1 MEDNIKKT
9 VCNDELD
16 RRKSGA
22 YIVFVLFAILLF
34 SLNLRAPLTTAS
46 IILDKISV
54 DLNLN
59 DTQSGFMMTV
69 PLLAFAFSSI
79 FISNAGIKYGY
90 TKTLIFSSLM
100 LIIGTSLRLGFG
112 YTGLIIGTATIG
124 LGIAFGNV
132 LIPSIIKL
140 KFSQR
145 LGLVTGLYSVVMG
158 AFSSLSTGI
167 AHHLSTNR
175 GFYWK
180 NILSIWVIL
189 SIVTSAVWIYHRYVN
204 KDLMMSDCD
213 KRNFFERKEIFKSKI
228 AWAIIIYMGMQSFL
242 FYTVVTWLPK
252 ILYLKGFDKEFSGFM
267 LTLFQVSALPF
278 SLLVPIVASK
288 LKDQKLIAIFVAM
301 GYVLGSVFLY
311 FSSSKYQIIMSII
324 VMSIGTSGS
333 YAAAIILMELR
344 SRNANTV
351 AVISGLSQ
359 SIGYLLASTGPV
371 FLGYLFDH
379 SDRIEGPIAVLVL
392 ISFILVVAGVT
403 AGKPGY
409 IDD

>member
-1 MEDNIKKT
+1 MENNNKKNY
-9 VCNDELD
+9 CYDEVD
-16 RRKSGA
+16 RRGNKH
-22 YIVFVLFAILLF
+22 IVFILFAILLF

-46 IILDKISV
+46 IMLDKISL

-90 TKTLIFSSLM
+90 TKTLIFSSFL
-100 LIIGTSLRLGFG
+100 LIIGTFTRLNFG
-112 YTGLIIGTATIG
+112 YMGLLIGTLIIGF
-124 LGIAFGNV
+124 GISFGNV

-140 KFSQR
+140 KFSHR

-158 AFSSLSTGI
+158 AFSSLSTGT
-167 AHHLSTNR
+167 AHFLSTNR
-175 GFYWK
+175 GVYWK
-180 NILSIWVIL
+180 NILTVWVVL
-189 SIVTSAVWIYHRYVN
+189 SIITSCVWLYHRYVN
-204 KDLMMSDCD
+204 KDMLLSECD
-213 KRNFFERKEIFKSKI
+213 RRNFFERKEIFKSKI

-242 FYTVVTWLPK
+242 FYTVITWLPK
-252 ILYLKGFDKEFSGFM
+252 ILVLKGFDEEFAGFM
-267 LTLFQVSALPF
+267 ITLFQVSALPF

-288 LKDQKLIAIFVAM
+288 MKNQKLIAIFVAS
-301 GYVLGSVFLY
+301 GYLLGSGFLY
-311 FSSSKYQIIMSII
+311 FASSKSQVIVSIIIMA
-324 VMSIGTSGS
+324 IGTSGS

-351 AVISGLSQ
+351 AIISGISQ

-371 FLGYLFDH
+371 FVGYLFDH
-379 SDRIEGPIAVLVL
+379 FNRIEGPIAVLAIVSL
-392 ISFILVVAGVT
+392 ILVFAGVT